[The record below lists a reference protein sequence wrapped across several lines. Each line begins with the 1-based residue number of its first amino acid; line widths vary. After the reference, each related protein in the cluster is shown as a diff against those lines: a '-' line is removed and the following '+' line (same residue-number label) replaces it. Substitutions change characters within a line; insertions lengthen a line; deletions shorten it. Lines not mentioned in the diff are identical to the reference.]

1 MDFPRIKVVNVDTG
15 DEFAAWESC
24 EINSQ
29 FLAACSSFTLDAA
42 SEKSA
47 IDLARSLA
55 ADAKVR
61 LFVDDGEMVLTGYVD
76 ECKLSVSRSGYKVHV
91 TGRDVLGPV
100 VDGNVDPRMQVPKE
114 ATLLDL
120 AKLVLTDQFKLLVDF
135 EEAALPPEKQSK
147 VGAPPAWNK
156 SKHKRKTPIKDAK
169 PKDNEG
175 GMAYLSRIF
184 MHHGYWLWAS
194 VGGGY
199 IHIAGPEYDQ
209 TPLND
214 ITLVPG
220 SSRTNVISAT
230 STTSTRDV
238 PSHVLVRGSDSGRG
252 QKSAVKG
259 MATFPYA
266 RRFKPV
272 YMGDSNAT
280 TTEKAERIAA
290 QFLAKKQK
298 DFFHYEC
305 SVVGHA
311 GNGGVWAVN
320 TIANIKDDVLG
331 VSGPM
336 WIESVSFRQS
346 RGSGTTTDL
355 KLIPLN
361 TLLFDIPD
369 GSSAPAFE
377 PYKNIVITESS
388 APVLSQQFTAD
399 AVSFN
404 AKLCKS
410 STYSRARS
418 ALTRVTAGRRFLRSR
433 CAALARMRARIR
445 TKLISGQPMGSP
457 TVQRHQTRKAQR
469 RSSPIS

>member
-1 MDFPRIKVVNVDTG
+1 MDFPRTKVVNLDTG

-29 FLAACSSFTLDAA
+29 FLAGCASFTLDAA
-42 SEKSA
+42 SEKTA

-61 LFVDDGEMVLTGYVD
+61 IFVDDGEMVLTGYVD
-76 ECKLSVSRSGYKVHV
+76 ECKLSVSRNGYKVHV

-135 EEAALPPEKQSK
+135 EESALPPEKQSK
-147 VGAPPAWNK
+147 VGAPKSWDK

-175 GMAYLSRIF
+175 ALAYLSRIF
-184 MHHGYWLWAS
+184 MHHGYWLWAAP
-194 VGGGY
+194 GGGY

-252 QKSAVKG
+252 QCAAVG
-259 MATFPYA
+259 GASRRACA
-266 RRFKPV
+266 RRSEYV
-272 YMGDSNAT
+272 YVAAGTAT
-280 TTEKAERIAA
+280 NQEKAERIAA

-305 SVVGHA
+305 TVVGHA
-311 GNGGVWAVN
+311 GTGGVWAVN
-320 TIANIKDDVLG
+320 TVANIKDDVLG

-336 WIESVSFRQS
+336 WIEGVSFRQS
-346 RGSGTTTDL
+346 RNGGTTTDL

-369 GSSAPAFE
+369 GSSAPAFQ
-377 PYKNIVITESS
+377 PYQNIVITEAS

-399 AVSFN
+399 TVRFN
-404 AKLCKS
+404 AK
-410 STYSRARS
+410 
-418 ALTRVTAGRRFLRSR
+418 
-433 CAALARMRARIR
+433 
-445 TKLISGQPMGSP
+445 
-457 TVQRHQTRKAQR
+457 
-469 RSSPIS
+469 